1 MNAIIEN
8 LEKGQKLKYVGKGFL
23 GLDAEQP
30 FMTFIKG
37 TSANNSE
44 IWVDY
49 NGHKMVVRITE
60 IEICEN

>member
-1 MNAIIEN
+1 MKAIIEN
-8 LEKGQKLKYVGKGFL
+8 LEKGQELKYVGKGFL
-23 GLDAEQP
+23 GWDEKQP
-30 FMTFIKG
+30 FMTFVKN